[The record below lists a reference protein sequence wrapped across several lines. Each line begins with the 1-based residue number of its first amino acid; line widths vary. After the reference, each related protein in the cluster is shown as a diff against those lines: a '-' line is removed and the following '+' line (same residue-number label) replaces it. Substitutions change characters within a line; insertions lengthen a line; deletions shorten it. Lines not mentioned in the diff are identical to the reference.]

1 MQQDNASHRCP
12 GTVRVLVAD
21 DSPAV
26 VKSLCAW
33 LETQPRLEVVGVAA
47 TGQEA
52 VQAAKTT
59 RPDLVL
65 MDLEMPVMSGLHATE
80 ALKREFP
87 DMKIL
92 IISTHASDLW
102 SETSR
107 KCGALAFLSKQR
119 IPQELPPW
127 VEKLFPQQSPAPASA

>member
-1 MQQDNASHRCP
+1 MPQENVSDQRP
-12 GTVRVLVAD
+12 GTIRVLVAD
-21 DSPAV
+21 DSAGV

-33 LETQPRLEVVGVAA
+33 LETQPRLRVVGVAA

-52 VQAAKTT
+52 VNAARAS

-102 SETSR
+102 SETSM
-107 KCGALAFLSKQR
+107 KCGALAFLAKQR
-119 IPQELPPW
+119 IPQELPAL
-127 VEKLFPQQSPAPASA
+127 VEQLFPQNGAVSA

>member
-1 MQQDNASHRCP
+1 MQQESTSNQRP
-12 GTVRVLVAD
+12 VPIRVLVAD
-21 DSPAV
+21 DSAAV

-52 VQAAKTT
+52 LSAAKASK
-59 RPDLVL
+59 PDLVL

-87 DMKIL
+87 DMKIF

-107 KCGALAFLSKQR
+107 KCGALAFLAKQR
-119 IPQELPPW
+119 IPQELPPL
-127 VEKLFPQQSPAPASA
+127 VEQLFPQNSAASA

>member
-1 MQQDNASHRCP
+1 
-12 GTVRVLVAD
+12 
-21 DSPAV
+21 V

-33 LETQPRLEVVGVAA
+33 LETQPRLQVVGVAE

-52 VQAAKTT
+52 VNTAKTV

-119 IPQELPPW
+119 IPQELPPLL
-127 VEKLFPQQSPAPASA
+127 ERLFPQSTASAA